1 MVPERIYLPDC
12 RRRTELRARY
22 RNDCRIVTLRPEKG
36 FQQTELTVEDPVGRM
51 DIREEMEM
59 ANRTVVH
66 KSRRRGICIVLREV
80 TIVLIGM
87 GMQAFARIGREQD
100 QQQRPRIE
108 YPYEFCP
115 LISGAKIMKK
125 VTRQGALSQIPIYW
139 DASAGNQISISRIP
153 NIPFSSGINGHRLRI
168 YSNGQYN
175 ITTASY
181 PKLL

>member
-1 MVPERIYLPDC
+1 
-12 RRRTELRARY
+12 
-22 RNDCRIVTLRPEKG
+22 
-36 FQQTELTVEDPVGRM
+36 M

-108 YPYEFCP
+108 YPYEFLSAHFRCKNNEKRLP
-115 LISGAKIMKK
+115 GK
-125 VTRQGALSQIPIYW
+125 VHSPKYLYIGMLLQGIKYQYLESQTY
-139 DASAGNQISISRIP
+139 
-153 NIPFSSGINGHRLRI
+153 PFPRV
-168 YSNGQYN
+168 
-175 ITTASY
+175 
-181 PKLL
+181 

>member
-87 GMQAFARIGREQD
+87 GMQAFA
-100 QQQRPRIE
+100 P
-108 YPYEFCP
+108 
-115 LISGAKIMKK
+115 
-125 VTRQGALSQIPIYW
+125 
-139 DASAGNQISISRIP
+139 
-153 NIPFSSGINGHRLRI
+153 
-168 YSNGQYN
+168 
-175 ITTASY
+175 
-181 PKLL
+181 